1 MIRLCVWANQ
11 VLMSQPV
18 LSRYSAR
25 DDCCSVPMGWFGHS
39 AGQYFFE
46 YDDAWINHAQAHPL
60 APQFPLRLDTFK
72 GEAVKTFFA
81 NLLPEGAALT
91 DILNQM
97 HLRNANTLEMIGTFG
112 ADLPGV
118 LSVLPQGAEPSSAQ
132 NYTALTRKT
141 LSARIQARHQNQ
153 PLLTSNEQTRMSLA
167 GAQDKLGLRYD
178 PQRGLLFDS
187 IQGAPT
193 THIAKPDS
201 RMVKYQPSAI
211 NEYLCMKLAAAMQ
224 LNVPLVYLLQVPESV
239 FVVQR
244 YDRKVVDSRIV
255 CLHQIDGCQL
265 LGVGSDWKYQRQG
278 GLVSIEKIVQALR
291 DLRVPGKDLLQLQR
305 WVMLNYLI
313 GNSDA
318 HAKNISLMID
328 SQGYRLAPFYD
339 VLSVQAYGDNDLA
352 LYIGDEE
359 TFQSVGA
366 HSWEA
371 LCADC
376 GFAFKPLMAIFRKMA
391 QDIGKKWDS
400 VVSQSTQGLELS
412 HAEKDVVARIG
423 TVIKTNR
430 QAALLMTD

>member
-11 VLMSQPV
+11 VM
-18 LSRYSAR
+18 
-25 DDCCSVPMGWFGHS
+25 MGWFGHS

-46 YDDAWINHAQAHPL
+46 YEAAWVHHVQAHPL
-60 APQFPLRLDTFK
+60 APQFPLRLETFK
-72 GEAVKTFFA
+72 GEAVKTFFS
-81 NLLPEGAALT
+81 NLLPEGAPLT
-91 DILNQM
+91 EILNQM

-118 LSVLPQGAEPSSAQ
+118 LSVLPQGVEPSSAQ
-132 NYTALTRKT
+132 QYTVLTNET
-141 LSARIQARHQNQ
+141 LSARLQARHQSQ

-178 PQRGLLFDS
+178 QHRGQLFDS
-187 IQGAPT
+187 IQGAPS

-224 LNVPLVYLLQVPESV
+224 LNVPPVHFLQVPQSV
-239 FVVQR
+239 MVVQR
-244 YDRKVVDSRIV
+244 YDRKLVDGRVV

-265 LGVGSDWKYQRQG
+265 LDVGSDWKYQRQG
-278 GLVSIEKIVQALR
+278 DLVCIPKLVRALR
-291 DLRVPGKDLLQLQR
+291 EASVPAKDLLQLQR

-352 LYIGDEE
+352 LYIGDED
-359 TFQSVGA
+359 TFHSVGA

-376 GFAFKPLMAIFRKMA
+376 GFAYKPLMAIFRKMA
-391 QDIGKKWDS
+391 QDISKKWDS
-400 VVSQSTQGLELS
+400 VVSQSTRGLELS
-412 HAEKDVVARIG
+412 QAEKDVVARIG
-423 TVIKTNR
+423 AVIETNR
-430 QAALLMTD
+430 QAALSMIA